1 MLSQALHCSFRY
13 EELTWEPGRTHDH
26 DLLMYLRAARSM
38 AAFAGEIVSPFFPPL
53 SLLVQ
58 IRYKKDIESLN
69 SCTLGMCDGG
79 STDDGCFAA
88 SRDDTTANA
97 LNVLHESNYDTGAA
111 LQMLVKNPVPV
122 GFFNFY
128 MMTIITVSR
137 LVWKSNGQ
145 RTRRGG
151 SSKVCVCT
159 ERTSSKS
166 ALSFFLRKRLET

>member
-1 MLSQALHCSFRY
+1 MSSQALHCLFRY

-128 MMTIITVSR
+128 MTIITVSR

>member
-1 MLSQALHCSFRY
+1 
-13 EELTWEPGRTHDH
+13 
-26 DLLMYLRAARSM
+26 
-38 AAFAGEIVSPFFPPL
+38 
-53 SLLVQ
+53 
-58 IRYKKDIESLN
+58 
-69 SCTLGMCDGG
+69 MCDGG